1 MPTSPG
7 VTTVGLTTAH
17 NCIAKPV
24 SHCSSGADRLAL
36 PYSISNGQWRDTEVA
51 WQGFPRDSSRQAQV
65 SPPWWERP
73 PACLSAS
80 QRGLGFSGAH
90 WKTLLHSFQSN
101 CEQDGGGGLKHSI
114 QIKYPSW
121 KLNKFRITRILYI
134 VHNLGEIFILNTLS
148 MILFFSFYHNVQV
161 CKVCFKA
168 NLSECLYDD
177 GQVLQPLCHQLL
189 LMNVHPQCSSRHQFG
204 ATIASWS
211 TSPPSCS
218 SVFTFSIMLT
228 RSLPPQWGRRFAT
241 SLLKHHLLPPCSS
254 RSRWTITLFSPSLL
268 SLLQASFSK
277 PPGTSEWMWL

>member
-65 SPPWWERP
+65 SPPWGERP

-114 QIKYPSW
+114 QIEYPSR
-121 KLNKFRITRILYI
+121 KLKIPFYKDT
-134 VHNLGEIFILNTLS
+134 VHCAQLRGNIHSKHSQYDPIF
-148 MILFFSFYHNVQV
+148 
-161 CKVCFKA
+161 
-168 NLSECLYDD
+168 
-177 GQVLQPLCHQLL
+177 LL
-189 LMNVHPQCSSRHQFG
+189 LS
-204 ATIASWS
+204 
-211 TSPPSCS
+211 
-218 SVFTFSIMLT
+218 
-228 RSLPPQWGRRFAT
+228 
-241 SLLKHHLLPPCSS
+241 
-254 RSRWTITLFSPSLL
+254 
-268 SLLQASFSK
+268 
-277 PPGTSEWMWL
+277 

>member
-121 KLNKFRITRILYI
+121 KLNKFRITRILYN
-134 VHNLGEIFILNTLS
+134 VHVRQEVRHLLTRAPPLATLLKSQQMNHHFIL
-148 MILFFSFYHNVQV
+148 
-161 CKVCFKA
+161 
-168 NLSECLYDD
+168 
-177 GQVLQPLCHQLL
+177 P
-189 LMNVHPQCSSRHQFG
+189 
-204 ATIASWS
+204 
-211 TSPPSCS
+211 
-218 SVFTFSIMLT
+218 
-228 RSLPPQWGRRFAT
+228 
-241 SLLKHHLLPPCSS
+241 
-254 RSRWTITLFSPSLL
+254 L
-268 SLLQASFSK
+268 SLLQASFGQ

>member
-168 NLSECLYDD
+168 NHSECLYDD
-177 GQVLQPLCHQLL
+177 GQVLQPLGHQLL
-189 LMNVHPQCSSRHQFG
+189 LSNVHPQCSPSRGVYLSRKPNFQLTHFL
-204 ATIASWS
+204 AYLIF
-211 TSPPSCS
+211 SCHPILQEGEF
-218 SVFTFSIMLT
+218 SVVSIEINLFQLRNW
-228 RSLPPQWGRRFAT
+228 RSGENLHF
-241 SLLKHHLLPPCSS
+241 
-254 RSRWTITLFSPSLL
+254 
-268 SLLQASFSK
+268 
-277 PPGTSEWMWL
+277 